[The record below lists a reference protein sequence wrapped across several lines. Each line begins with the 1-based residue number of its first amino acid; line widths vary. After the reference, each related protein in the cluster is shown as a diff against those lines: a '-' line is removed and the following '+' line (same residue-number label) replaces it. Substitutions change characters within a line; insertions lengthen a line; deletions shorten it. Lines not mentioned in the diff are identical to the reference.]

1 MKHIDP
7 KLGKKSATATTT
19 TTQIRQ
25 VFDCK
30 NNSS

>member
-7 KLGKKSATATTT
+7 KLEKKSATAT